1 MISNCTVSDVTK
13 FDSFKEFS
21 EKVSHI
27 VGEQGLNVLY
37 NNAGILLDKDGTV
50 EMVTPQLLTEQFV
63 ANTVAPI
70 MLTQV
75 WPLQNFCT
83 YEATDL

>member
-75 WPLQNFCT
+75 WLLQNFFI
-83 YEATDL
+83 YESN

>member
-1 MISNCTVSDVTK
+1 MSNHTVSDVTK

-21 EKVSHI
+21 DKVSHI

-37 NNAGILLDKDGTV
+37 NNAGILLDKDGTL
-50 EMVTPQLLTEQFV
+50 EMVTPQILTEQFV
-63 ANTVAPI
+63 ANTVAPV

-75 WPLQNFCT
+75 WPLQNFS
-83 YEATDL
+83 YL

>member
-1 MISNCTVSDVTK
+1 MFSSCTVSDVTK
-13 FDSFKEFS
+13 FDSFNEFS

-75 WPLQNFCT
+75 WPLQNFFI
-83 YEATDL
+83 YGSN

>member
-1 MISNCTVSDVTK
+1 MISNYCTVSDVTK

-75 WPLQNFCT
+75 WHLQNFFI
-83 YEATDL
+83 YESN

>member
-1 MISNCTVSDVTK
+1 MIRNCTVLDVTK

-21 EKVSHI
+21 DKVSHI

-37 NNAGILLDKDGTV
+37 NNAGILLDKDGTL
-50 EMVTPQLLTEQFV
+50 EMVTPQILTEQFV

-75 WPLQNFCT
+75 WPLQNFFI
-83 YEATDL
+83 Y

>member
-21 EKVSHI
+21 DKVSHI

-37 NNAGILLDKDGTV
+37 NNAGILLDKDGTL

-75 WPLQNFCT
+75 WPLQNFFI
-83 YEATDL
+83 YESN

>member
-1 MISNCTVSDVTK
+1 MTK

-21 EKVSHI
+21 DKVSHI

-37 NNAGILLDKDGTV
+37 NNAGILLDKDGTL

-75 WPLQNFCT
+75 RPLQNFFI
-83 YEATDL
+83 YESN

>member
-21 EKVSHI
+21 DKVSHI

-75 WPLQNFCT
+75 WPLQNLFT
-83 YEATDL
+83 YESN

>member
-75 WPLQNFCT
+75 WPLQNFLI
-83 YEATDL
+83 YESN

>member
-1 MISNCTVSDVTK
+1 MINNCIVSDVTK

-21 EKVSHI
+21 DKVSHI

-37 NNAGILLDKDGTV
+37 NNAGILLDKDGTL

-75 WPLQNFCT
+75 WPLQNFFI
-83 YEATDL
+83 YESN

>member
-75 WPLQNFCT
+75 WPLQNFFI
-83 YEATDL
+83 YESN